1 MSGCAVCVH
10 DLYQETLEDYNSSVT
25 AVRTSLTAMKVPME
39 EWPESIRPGSER
51 QTPLP
56 APAVSRNAFQEM
68 ERALEA
74 RREAQAQS

>member
-1 MSGCAVCVH
+1 MSGCAICVH
-10 DLYQETLEDYNSSVT
+10 DLYQESLEDYNSSVT
-25 AVRTSLTAMKVPME
+25 AVRTSLTAMKVPLE

-56 APAVSRNAFQEM
+56 APAVSLNAFREM
-68 ERALEA
+68 ERALKA